1 MEKLEQKWN
10 QMYYNINN
18 DINENEDNNKL
29 RRIRYK
35 KRKKWRRKIRGSNK
49 REK

>member
-35 KRKKWRRKIRGSNK
+35 KK
-49 REK
+49 EKNEEEK